1 MKIQTT
7 YKECL
12 EVSKEFNEHNDCAV
26 IAVALAGGIPY
37 ETSHSLLRE
46 LGGRE
51 NRKPA
56 RYSAVSATLMLIGA
70 TEKHLDIEELKKSN
84 GGRGLTPNN
93 IVPLLDATKT
103 YVAYVKGHVFT
114 VRKGKLEDWTA
125 GRKFKVLQVVEVS
138 R

>member
-1 MKIQTT
+1 MKTQIT
-7 YKECL
+7 YEECL
-12 EVSKEFNEHNDCAV
+12 KVSKEFNELNDCAV
-26 IAVALAGGIPY
+26 IAVAVAGGIPY